1 MKNLVIY
8 YPSYEKGGAT
18 KILINLINHFLKKN
32 IRIFLVINEFD
43 LKHKNLEIVKI
54 GNKYKIFKLRFFSS
68 LIGFFKLIK
77 LISNLDRNETKIL
90 SMQSNFFSTIASYLF
105 RFKIIV
111 RVSEDPCGA
120 TKFADEF
127 ILSYIVLFSKL
138 ITYNIATFVIVNAE
152 KSFNCVKKLVL
163 NKNKVKILYNP
174 SLKKINK
181 FKVRKKNRY
190 FLTVGRLCKQKNQKL
205 IIEAFAEFYKDH
217 KKYKLIICGDGPDKQ
232 KLIKLVKLKKL
243 NTQIIFKKWDP
254 NLKKYYEKSSVFIL
268 ASLYEGMPNVLIE
281 AINFNIPSIASDVSG
296 VKDLLISGKGGII
309 YNRQNKNELKKKM
322 IYVINNYSLFVKKIK
337 YAKSQ
342 LKKYEINIAAEKYLK
357 LLRDV

>member
-1 MKNLVIY
+1 
-8 YPSYEKGGAT
+8 
-18 KILINLINHFLKKN
+18 
-32 IRIFLVINEFD
+32 
-43 LKHKNLEIVKI
+43 
-54 GNKYKIFKLRFFSS
+54 
-68 LIGFFKLIK
+68 
-77 LISNLDRNETKIL
+77 
-90 SMQSNFFSTIASYLF
+90 MQSNFFSSIASFLF

-181 FKVRKKNRY
+181 LKIKKKNY
-190 FLTVGRLCKQKNQKL
+190 NFLTVGRLCKQKNQKL
-205 IIEAFAEFYKDH
+205 IIEAFAEFNKDH
-217 KKYKLIICGDGPDKQ
+217 KNYKLIICGDGPDKQ

-243 NTQIIFKKWDP
+243 STQIIFKKWSP
-254 NLKKYYEKSSVFIL
+254 NLKKYYEKSSVFVL

-281 AINFNIPSIASDVSG
+281 AINFNLPSIASDVSG

-309 YNRQNKNELKKKM
+309 YNRLNKNELKK
-322 IYVINNYSLFVKKIK
+322 
-337 YAKSQ
+337 
-342 LKKYEINIAAEKYLK
+342 E
-357 LLRDV
+357 